1 MEQTRLILT
10 FHAQRAL
17 MAKHGEESRAR
28 KDMVLEENHSQVQLQ
43 LHYTTLHYTALHYTT
58 LTTLHYTT
66 LHYTTLH
73 YTTLR
78 YTKIITLY
86 YTTLH
91 YNDNY
96 NYTT

>member
-28 KDMVLEENHSQVQLQ
+28 KDMVLEGNHSQVQLQ
-43 LHYTTLHYTALHYTT
+43 LQLHYITLHYTT
-58 LTTLHYTT
+58 LITLHYTT

-73 YTTLR
+73 YAP
-78 YTKIITLY
+78 
-86 YTTLH
+86 LH
-91 YNDNY
+91 
-96 NYTT
+96 